1 MTRSQVP
8 ISNRTNDTTESKVY
22 YQMSQVPEP
31 PTESE
36 LLSLKDVAERLEVH
50 YMTVYRYVRLGML
63 PATQQGRSWVVRADD
78 LAVFA
83 KDPPST
89 TQRGAA
95 PWDERLLSRMLDSD
109 VSGAWAL
116 TEAALASGMTPA
128 EAYEELLVPALRN
141 VGEMWVD
148 GEIGI
153 ADEHAASR
161 VAARII
167 ARLAPRMARRG
178 VRRGTV
184 VLGSTQT
191 EAHDIASSIAVDLF
205 RDAQFNV
212 VDLGVNLPPESLAAS
227 VAARD
232 DVLAVAISVTTTG
245 QEIEIA
251 RSVAAVREVSKA
263 TLIIGGAGTDKA
275 GASAAGADAYART
288 AQDAIVLLE
297 ELRQG
302 R

>member
-1 MTRSQVP
+1 MSRVP
-8 ISNRTNDTTESKVY
+8 DL
-22 YQMSQVPEP
+22 PE
-31 PTESE
+31 ESE

-50 YMTVYRYVRLGML
+50 YMTAYRYVRLGML

-83 KDPPST
+83 EAPPST
-89 TQRGAA
+89 TQRGDA
-95 PWDERLLSRMLDSD
+95 PWDERLLSRMLDAD

-128 EAYEELLVPALRN
+128 EAYEGLLVPALHS
-141 VGEMWVD
+141 VGDMWEN

-153 ADEHAASR
+153 ADEHAASQ
-161 VAARII
+161 VATQIV

-191 EAHDIASSIAVDLF
+191 EAHNIASSIAADLI
-205 RDAQFNV
+205 RGAQFNV

-227 VAARD
+227 VAGRQE
-232 DVLAVAISVTTTG
+232 VLAVAISVTTPG

-251 RSVAAVREVSKA
+251 RSVAAVREVSDA

-275 GASAAGADAYART
+275 GARAAGADAYART

-297 ELRQG
+297 EFRQG
-302 R
+302 S

>member
-1 MTRSQVP
+1 
-8 ISNRTNDTTESKVY
+8 
-22 YQMSQVPEP
+22 MSQVPEP

-50 YMTVYRYVRLGML
+50 YMTAYRYVRLGML

-78 LAVFA
+78 LAVFVE
-83 KDPPST
+83 DPPSA

-95 PWDERLLSRMLDSD
+95 PWDERLLSRMLDAD
-109 VSGAWAL
+109 TSGAWAL
-116 TEAALASGMTPA
+116 TEAALASGMKPA
-128 EAYEELLVPALRN
+128 EAYEGLLVPALRN
-141 VGEMWVD
+141 VGEMWAD

-153 ADEHAASR
+153 ADEHAASQVATR
-161 VAARII
+161 VI

-191 EAHDIASSIAVDLF
+191 EAHIIASSIAADLF

-212 VDLGVNLPPESLAAS
+212 VDLGVNLPPESLAES
-227 VAARD
+227 VAGREN
-232 DVLAVAISVTTTG
+232 VLAVAISATTTG
-245 QEIEIA
+245 QEVEIA

-263 TLIIGGAGTDKA
+263 TVIIGGAGTDNA
-275 GASAAGADAYART
+275 GARAAGADAHART

-302 R
+302 S

>member
-1 MTRSQVP
+1 MSRVP
-8 ISNRTNDTTESKVY
+8 DL
-22 YQMSQVPEP
+22 PE
-31 PTESE
+31 ESE

-50 YMTVYRYVRLGML
+50 YMTAYRYVRLGML

-83 KDPPST
+83 EAPPST
-89 TQRGAA
+89 TQRGDA
-95 PWDERLLSRMLDSD
+95 PWDERLLSRMLDAD

-116 TEAALASGMTPA
+116 TEAALASGMTPP
-128 EAYEELLVPALRN
+128 EAYEGLLVPALHS
-141 VGEMWVD
+141 VGDMWEN
-148 GEIGI
+148 GEIGV
-153 ADEHAASR
+153 ADEHAASQ
-161 VAARII
+161 VATQIV
-167 ARLAPRMARRG
+167 ARLGPRMARRG

-191 EAHDIASSIAVDLF
+191 EAHNIASSIAADLI
-205 RDAQFNV
+205 RGAQFNV

-227 VAARD
+227 VAGRQE
-232 DVLAVAISVTTTG
+232 VLAVAISVTTPVPRHGFVEVRSG

-251 RSVAAVREVSKA
+251 RSVAAVREVSDA

-275 GASAAGADAYART
+275 GARAAGADAYART

-297 ELRQG
+297 EFRQG
-302 R
+302 S

>member
-1 MTRSQVP
+1 MP
-8 ISNRTNDTTESKVY
+8 H
-22 YQMSQVPEP
+22 VPEP
-31 PTESE
+31 PAESE

-50 YMTVYRYVRLGML
+50 YMTAYRYVRLGML
-63 PATQQGRSWVVRADD
+63 PATQHGRSWVVRADD
-78 LAVFA
+78 LAVFTEA
-83 KDPPST
+83 PPSA
-89 TQRGAA
+89 TQRGDA
-95 PWDERLLSRMLDSD
+95 PWDERLLSRMLDAD

-128 EAYEELLVPALRN
+128 EAYERLLAPALRN
-141 VGEMWVD
+141 VGEMWET
-148 GEIGI
+148 GEIGV
-153 ADEHAASR
+153 ADEHAASQ
-161 VAARII
+161 VAIRII

-191 EAHDIASSIAVDLF
+191 EAHDIASSIAADLF

-212 VDLGVNLPPESLAAS
+212 IDLGVNLPPEALAESVAGRENVLAA
-227 VAARD
+227 
-232 DVLAVAISVTTTG
+232 AISVTTTG
-245 QEIEIA
+245 QEVEIA

-263 TLIIGGAGTDKA
+263 TVIIGGAGTDKA
-275 GASAAGADAYART
+275 GAGAAGADAYART

-302 R
+302 S

>member
-1 MTRSQVP
+1 
-8 ISNRTNDTTESKVY
+8 
-22 YQMSQVPEP
+22 MSQVPEP

-50 YMTVYRYVRLGML
+50 YMTAYRYVRLGML

-78 LAVFA
+78 LAVFVEA
-83 KDPPST
+83 PPSA

-95 PWDERLLSRMLDSD
+95 PWDERLLSRMLEAD

-116 TEAALASGMTPA
+116 TEAALASGMKPE
-128 EAYEELLVPALRN
+128 EAFEALLVPALRN
-141 VGEMWVD
+141 VGDMWEA
-148 GEIGI
+148 GEIGV
-153 ADEHAASR
+153 ADEHAASQ
-161 VAARII
+161 VAIRII
-167 ARLAPRMARRG
+167 ALLAPRMARRG

-191 EAHDIASSIAVDLF
+191 ETHSIASSIAANLF
-205 RDAQFNV
+205 RAAQFNV

-227 VAARD
+227 VAGRD
-232 DVLAVAISVTTTG
+232 EVSAVAISVTMPG

-251 RSVAAVREVSKA
+251 RSVAAVREVSEA

-275 GASAAGADAYART
+275 GAEAAGADAYARS
-288 AQDAIVLLE
+288 AQDAILLLE
-297 ELRQG
+297 ELREDG
-302 R
+302 

>member
-1 MTRSQVP
+1 MP
-8 ISNRTNDTTESKVY
+8 H
-22 YQMSQVPEP
+22 VPEP
-31 PTESE
+31 PAESE

-50 YMTVYRYVRLGML
+50 YMTAYRYVRLGML

-83 KDPPST
+83 ETPPSA
-89 TQRGAA
+89 TQRGDA
-95 PWDERLLSRMLDSD
+95 PWDERLLSRMLEAD

-116 TEAALASGMTPA
+116 TEAALASGMKPS
-128 EAYEELLVPALRN
+128 EAFDALLVPALRN
-141 VGEMWVD
+141 VGEMWAN

-153 ADEHAASR
+153 ADEHAASQ
-161 VAARII
+161 VATRIV
-167 ARLAPRMARRG
+167 ALLAPRMARRG

-191 EAHDIASSIAVDLF
+191 EAHSIASSIAANLF
-205 RDAQFNV
+205 RAAQFHV

-227 VAARD
+227 VAGRD
-232 DVLAVAISVTTTG
+232 QVSMVAISVTMRG

-263 TLIIGGAGTDKA
+263 TVIIGGAGTDQT
-275 GASAAGADAYART
+275 GAKAAGADAYART

-302 R
+302 S

>member
-1 MTRSQVP
+1 
-8 ISNRTNDTTESKVY
+8 
-22 YQMSQVPEP
+22 MSQAEDQPND
-31 PTESE
+31 SE
-36 LLSLKDVAERLEVH
+36 LLSLKDVAERLGVH
-50 YMTVYRYVRLGML
+50 YMTAYRYVRLGLL

-83 KDPPST
+83 ETPPST
-89 TQRGAA
+89 TQRGDA
-95 PWDERLLSRMLDSD
+95 PWDERLLSRMLDAD

-128 EAYEELLVPALRN
+128 EAYEQLLVPALRST
-141 VGEMWVD
+141 GEMWVS
-148 GEIGI
+148 GEIGV
-153 ADEHAASR
+153 ADEHAASQ

-191 EAHDIASSIAVDLF
+191 EAHNMASSIAAELF
-205 RDAQFNV
+205 RGAQFDV

-227 VAARD
+227 VASRD

-251 RSVAAVREVSKA
+251 NSVAAVSEVSDA
-263 TLIIGGAGTDKA
+263 TVIIGGAGTDKA

-288 AQDAIVLLE
+288 AHDAIVLLE

-302 R
+302 H